1 MRYLFLI
8 LTFAFATELE
18 VDGNL
23 KVTGTMDANNNP
35 ITNVGS
41 PLTMSDAING
51 NVLQD
56 ALRDD
61 DVYEYLSYKVY
72 VHPEQSNTL
81 FKWILLGDG
90 SERSWEHDF
99 TSELNTRALDGYQ
112 IHNII
117 DLPYTAISTQYG
129 TDYTNNIAHALIILK
144 RSIAE

>member
-8 LTFAFATELE
+8 LTFAFTTELE

-23 KVTGTMDANNNP
+23 KVNGNIDANNNP

-61 DVYEYLSYKVY
+61 GVYEYKMYLTRIGVVFNEKDILWDELIGGSSSSTESWNNWF
-72 VHPEQSNTL
+72 HTELATILNEGWEIDNT
-81 FKWILLGDG
+81 
-90 SERSWEHDF
+90 
-99 TSELNTRALDGYQ
+99 
-112 IHNII
+112 I
-117 DLPYTAISTQYG
+117 DLTTNCG
-129 TDYTNNIAHALIILK
+129 GGNLDYSQNKKLWIFK
-144 RSIAE
+144 KSIED